1 MFVCMIV
8 LLSALDV
15 RLVIGVS
22 RYFSGG
28 VNHLFVLLE
37 RDNIHVEF
45 CISTGLNGQNLI
57 NSPSGEV
64 RPSFFPLLTRTAL
77 VPLLAYSH
85 SPRTFLH
92 SYRLVPPFAYSYSPR
107 TYTCALVQP
116 SYLYLRTRTARVP
129 LYIRAQPSY
138 LSPTCS
144 VSSRIFLHLHY
155 TTLVPSHTHLLVRA
169 SSGTIIL
176 HQVQINLT
184 ANYMSFFKA
193 KLRGFLN

>member
-1 MFVCMIV
+1 MFVCTIL

-45 CISTGLNGQNLI
+45 CISTGLNGQNMI

-77 VPLLAYSH
+77 VPLLAYS
-85 SPRTFLH
+85 
-92 SYRLVPPFAYSYSPR
+92 YSPR

-116 SYLYLRTRTARVP
+116 SYLYLHTRTARVP

-144 VSSRIFLHLHY
+144 VSSRTFLHLHY
-155 TTLVPSHTHLLVRA
+155 TTLVPSHTHLLV
-169 SSGTIIL
+169 
-176 HQVQINLT
+176 QV
-184 ANYMSFFKA
+184 
-193 KLRGFLN
+193 RGQ